1 MGYLNCMKPGTL
13 LLLALLFFLHS
24 PAQESCVPV
33 RMPVIS
39 DSVRY
44 VFGENLAKA
53 LSDYEKDTTN
63 ADAIIWY
70 GRRLAYLGRYEE
82 AIRIFSRGLVHHPTD
97 ARLFRH
103 RGHRWITL
111 RCFDAAISDL
121 ERAAEL
127 IRDKPDETEPDGLP
141 NALNQPTSTLQ
152 SNIWYHLGLAHYLK
166 GNNPKAIQAYRKGL
180 EVSKSPDMYVAM
192 VNWLFITLK
201 KQNARKKAGELL
213 MAVNPDMKLL
223 ESGDYLKILML
234 HKMQGGSA
242 PDSDLNSLSSSTY
255 GYGYGMYQ
263 LLNGRKEEAKAI
275 LEKLVAGN
283 QWSSFGYIAAEQ
295 ELKKLR

>member
-201 KQNARKKAGELL
+201 KQNAHKKAGELL
-213 MAVNPDMKLL
+213 MALNPEMKLL
-223 ESGDYLKILML
+223 ESGDYLKILLL
-234 HKMQGGSA
+234 HKMKSGSA
-242 PDSDLNSLSSSTY
+242 PDTDLNNLSSSTY
-255 GYGYGMYQ
+255 GYGYGMYL
-263 LLNGRKEEAKAI
+263 LLNGRKEEARAI
-275 LEKLVAGN
+275 FEKLVSGN

-295 ELKKLR
+295 ELKNLL

>member
-1 MGYLNCMKPGTL
+1 MGYLNCMKAGIL
-13 LLLALLFFLHS
+13 LLYLLFSSLHS
-24 PAQESCVPV
+24 LAQESCVPV

-39 DSVRY
+39 DSVRK
-44 VFGENLAKA
+44 VFEEKLDKA
-53 LSDYEKDTTN
+53 RIDYEKDTTN
-63 ADAIIWY
+63 ADAIIWF

-97 ARLFRH
+97 ARLLRH

-121 ERAAEL
+121 ERAADL
-127 IRDKPDETEPDGLP
+127 IRGLPDETEPDGLP
-141 NALNQPTSTLQ
+141 NTLNQPTSTLQ

-166 GNNPKAIQAYRKGL
+166 GNNPKAIQAYRQGL

-201 KQNARKKAGELL
+201 KQNAGKKAGELL
-213 MAVNPDMKLL
+213 MAVYPEMKLM
-223 ESGDYLKILML
+223 ESGDYLKILLL
-234 HKMQGGSA
+234 HKMQGGSI
-242 PDSDLNSLSSSTY
+242 PNDDPNSLSSSTY

-263 LLNGRKEEAKAI
+263 LLNGKKAEAKAI
-275 LEKLVAGN
+275 FEKLVAGN

-295 ELKKLR
+295 ELIKLR

>member
-1 MGYLNCMKPGTL
+1 MKAGIL
-13 LLLALLFFLHS
+13 LLYLLFSSLHS
-24 PAQESCVPV
+24 LAQESCVPV

-39 DSVRY
+39 DSVRK
-44 VFGENLAKA
+44 VFEEKLDKA
-53 LSDYEKDTTN
+53 RLDYEKDTTN
-63 ADAIIWY
+63 ADAIIWF

-82 AIRIFSRGLVHHPTD
+82 AIRIFSRGLVHHSTD
-97 ARLFRH
+97 ARLLRH

-121 ERAAEL
+121 ERAANL
-127 IRDKPDETEPDGLP
+127 IRGLPDETEPDGLP
-141 NALNQPTSTLQ
+141 NSLNQPTSTLQ
-152 SNIWYHLGLAHYLK
+152 SNIWYHLGLAYYLK

-201 KQNARKKAGELL
+201 KQNAGKKACELL
-213 MAVNPDMKLL
+213 MAVNSDMKLL
-223 ESGDYLKILML
+223 ESGDYLKILLL
-234 HKMQGGSA
+234 HKLRSGAA
-242 PDSDLNSLSSSTY
+242 PTDPNSLSSSTY

-263 LLNGRKEEAKAI
+263 LLNGKKVEAKAI
-275 LEKLVAGN
+275 FEKLVSGN

>member
-1 MGYLNCMKPGTL
+1 MGYLNRMKPGTL
-13 LLLALLFFLHS
+13 LLFALLFFLHS
-24 PAQESCVPV
+24 PAQGSCVPV

-53 LSDYEKDTTN
+53 LSDYEKDSTN

-201 KQNARKKAGELL
+201 KQNAGKKAGELL
-213 MAVNPDMKLL
+213 MAVHPDMKLL

-275 LEKLVAGN
+275 FEKLVAGN

>member
-111 RCFDAAISDL
+111 RCFDAAIGDL

-234 HKMQGGSA
+234 HKLQGGSA

-275 LEKLVAGN
+275 FEKLVAGN

>member
-1 MGYLNCMKPGTL
+1 MGYLNCMKAGTL
-13 LLLALLFFLHS
+13 LLFVLFLSLHS
-24 PAQESCVPV
+24 SAQESCVPV
-33 RMPVIS
+33 RMPVIPDSIRKVFEEKLDKARS
-39 DSVRY
+39 D
-44 VFGENLAKA
+44 F
-53 LSDYEKDTTN
+53 EKDTNN
-63 ADAIIWY
+63 AEATIWY

-82 AIRIFSRGLVHHPTD
+82 AIRIFSHGLVHHPTD
-97 ARLFRH
+97 ARLLRH

-121 ERAAEL
+121 QRAGEL
-127 IRDKPDETEPDGLP
+127 IRGKPDETEPDGLP

-166 GNNPKAIQAYRKGL
+166 GNHAKAIQAYRKGL

-201 KQNARKKAGELL
+201 KQNAHKKAGELL
-213 MAVNPDMKLL
+213 MALNPEMKLL
-223 ESGDYLKILML
+223 ESADYLKILLL
-234 HKMQGGSA
+234 HKMKSGSA
-242 PDSDLNSLSSSTY
+242 PDTNLNSLSSSNY
-255 GYGYGMYQ
+255 GYGYGMYL

-275 LEKLVAGN
+275 FEKLVSGN

-295 ELKKLR
+295 ELKNLL

>member
-234 HKMQGGSA
+234 HKLQGGSA

-275 LEKLVAGN
+275 FEKLVAGN

>member
-213 MAVNPDMKLL
+213 MAVHPDMKLL
-223 ESGDYLKILML
+223 ESGDYLKILVL
-234 HKMQGGSA
+234 HKLQGGSA
-242 PDSDLNSLSSSTY
+242 LDSDLNSLSSSTY

-275 LEKLVAGN
+275 FEKLVTGN

>member
-53 LSDYEKDTTN
+53 LSDYEKDSTN

-275 LEKLVAGN
+275 FEKLVAGN